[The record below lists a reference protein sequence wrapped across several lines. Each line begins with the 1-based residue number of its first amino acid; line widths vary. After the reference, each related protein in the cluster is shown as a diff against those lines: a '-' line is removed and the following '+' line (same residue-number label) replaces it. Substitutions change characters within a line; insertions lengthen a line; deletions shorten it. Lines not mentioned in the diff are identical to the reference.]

1 MGGGWVMP
9 AGRAP
14 RTRWT
19 LPAPPGTHRHARRW
33 GRPGRRVEAGER
45 VELVPCPLGQ
55 RGKGHHGAAS
65 PARGQEGG
73 GGAGPRR
80 ARARGGFL
88 PKPSTGAGLRK
99 PQEAGR
105 VVSCPCPVSL
115 LFPTAPAGS
124 VEVPLTARDRAR
136 WMGGI
141 GYGDGSPP
149 RGGTGGRQSRKGP
162 EAHVGSPGRER
173 ACTSLLAEPP
183 GGDWLPNPRI
193 EVPTAVGP
201 PFVRNSIRWQSR
213 Y

>member
-1 MGGGWVMP
+1 MMP

-55 RGKGHHGAAS
+55 RGRGHHGAAS
-65 PARGQEGG
+65 PARRTRGWRRGRAKEGPSQGELPAKAQHRGGPQEAPG
-73 GGAGPRR
+73 GGAGYELSLPRLPLIPHSTCGVSGGAPHSKGQGTVDGGYR
-80 ARARGGFL
+80 VRGWV
-88 PKPSTGAGLRK
+88 T
-99 PQEAGR
+99 
-105 VVSCPCPVSL
+105 
-115 LFPTAPAGS
+115 
-124 VEVPLTARDRAR
+124 
-136 WMGGI
+136 
-141 GYGDGSPP
+141 P